1 MLQFFLIKWCQ
12 LRALQELVLRIHVG
26 KRIFLDMAQLRENF
40 IAQNSEDWDNTP
52 VLLLH
57 ILLQDSR
64 WIFIPSPHFSSV
76 KVKTQS
82 SLYVPVYQLRLNTR
96 VVSELLFHPGD
107 LRRSQTNKSI
117 LEGKLEQGFSLLIFS
132 MQMVFK
138 EHPFLIRMTL
148 LPSTEETQLM
158 IEETE
163 M

>member
-12 LRALQELVLRIHVG
+12 HQTLQELVLRKHVG
-26 KRIFLDMAQLRENF
+26 KCSFLDMAQLRENF
-40 IAQNSEDWDNTP
+40 TAQNSEDQDNTS

-57 ILLQDSR
+57 VLLQDSR

-76 KVKTQS
+76 KVNTQS

-96 VVSELLFHPGD
+96 VVPELLFHPGD

-117 LEGKLEQGFSLLIFS
+117 LEGRLEQGFSLLIFS

-138 EHPFLIRMTL
+138 EHHFIIRMIL
-148 LPSTEETQLM
+148 WPGTEETQLG
-158 IEETE
+158 ETE
-163 M
+163 I

>member
-1 MLQFFLIKWCQ
+1 M
-12 LRALQELVLRIHVG
+12 
-26 KRIFLDMAQLRENF
+26 
-40 IAQNSEDWDNTP
+40 
-52 VLLLH
+52 
-57 ILLQDSR
+57 
-64 WIFIPSPHFSSV
+64 